1 VSENREL
8 IPTLDGTLT
17 LRLDSLGELYHNRA
31 GAYLEAQI
39 NYAMPALDL
48 LKFENAKSCTVLD
61 ACFGLGYNSL
71 VFLQELLLARAKGE
85 LASLN
90 TVKIEAVDNDPHL
103 KPLLKDILHQACFS
117 ALNGQLPS
125 LAMLLEGG
133 SATTITDPQINLSFA
148 LHTKD
153 LRDYLREYGN
163 GCKQS
168 FDLIFHDAFAP
179 KKATELWTI
188 DFFALYLKALSPSGS
203 ILTYSC
209 APAVRGALR
218 ELGFNLFVTPPLGSK
233 PGGTLATRCVGLDD
247 ATLRV
252 ARLTANDEKKLAGSG
267 KVPYRDPE
275 FKLCAEQIKE
285 ARLAEQLLLD
295 DARSKQ
301 ILEVDKTDRTS
312 RAVDNEQVCD

>member
-1 VSENREL
+1 MSEKKEL
-8 IPTLDGTLT
+8 IPTSDGSLT

-39 NYAMPALDL
+39 NYALPALDL
-48 LKFENAKSCTVLD
+48 LKSVNAKSCTVLD

-85 LASLN
+85 LAFLS
-90 TVKIEAVDNDPHL
+90 TVRIEAVDNDPLL
-103 KPLLKDILHQACFS
+103 KPLLKTILLQPCFS
-117 ALNGQLPS
+117 ALNEKLPS
-125 LAMLLEGG
+125 LDLLLEGG
-133 SATTITDPQINLSFA
+133 SATTITDPTTYISFA

-153 LRDYLREYGN
+153 LRDYLREYLN
-163 GCKQS
+163 GSKQS

-188 DFFALYLKALSPSGS
+188 DFFALYLKSLSPSGS

-218 ELGFNLFVTPPLGSK
+218 SLGLNLFVTPALGAK
-233 PGGTLATRCVGLDD
+233 PGGTLATRSEGLDNS
-247 ATLRV
+247 ALRA
-252 ARLTANDEKKLAGSG
+252 ARLTADDEKKLAGSG

-275 FKLCAEQIKE
+275 FRLSAEQIKE
-285 ARLAEQLLLD
+285 ARLVEQRLLD
-295 DARSKQ
+295 DARSK
-301 ILEVDKTDRTS
+301 
-312 RAVDNEQVCD
+312 